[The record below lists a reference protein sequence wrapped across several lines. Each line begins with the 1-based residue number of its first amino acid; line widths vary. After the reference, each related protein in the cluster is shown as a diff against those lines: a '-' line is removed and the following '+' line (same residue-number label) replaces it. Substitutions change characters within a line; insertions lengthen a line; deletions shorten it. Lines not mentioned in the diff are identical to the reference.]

1 MKTRNFLLVSICVFS
16 FVFFS
21 CSKPGDSKVSHA
33 VSAYG
38 EQNYDKA
45 LELFNEA
52 LNEETSY
59 SDELIY
65 NFIGNVYLAK
75 DEGEKAAEYF
85 EKALRNKPDY
95 FGLVR
100 LGSVYYNLEN
110 AENAQKTF
118 ERAIEL
124 NPDKAEAYASLGI
137 LFMSQNKIQDAV
149 TSLEKA
155 ESIEKQLAVVPAN
168 LAVCWSILKDRA
180 KAEEAL
186 ARAEKLKCENLDEYR
201 ARVMENFANE

>member
-1 MKTRNFLLVSICVFS
+1 MKHRNFLPVIICAFS

-33 VSAYG
+33 VAAYG
-38 EQNYDKA
+38 EQNFDKA

-65 NFIGNVYLAK
+65 NFIGNVYMAK
-75 DEGEKAAEYF
+75 DENEKAVEYF
-85 EKALRNKPDY
+85 EKALQNKPDY

-100 LGSVYYNLEN
+100 LGSVYNSLGK
-110 AENAQKTF
+110 ADDAQKTF
-118 ERAIEL
+118 ERAIQL
-124 NPDKAEAYASLGI
+124 NPKKAEAWASLGI
-137 LFMSQNKIQDAV
+137 LFMSQNKIQDAIYN
-149 TSLEKA
+149 LEKA

-168 LAVCWSILKDRA
+168 LAVCWSMLKDRE

-186 ARAEKLKCENLDEYR
+186 ARAEKLKCENFEDYR

>member
-1 MKTRNFLLVSICVFS
+1 MKHRNFLPVIICAFS

-33 VSAYG
+33 VAAYG
-38 EQNYDKA
+38 EQNFDKA

-65 NFIGNVYLAK
+65 NFIGNVYMAK
-75 DEGEKAAEYF
+75 DENEKAVEYF
-85 EKALRNKPDY
+85 EKALQNKPDY

-100 LGSVYYNLEN
+100 LGSVYNSLGK
-110 AENAQKTF
+110 AEAAQKTF
-118 ERAIEL
+118 ERAIQL
-124 NPDKAEAYASLGI
+124 NPKKAEAWASLGI
-137 LFMSQNKIQDAV
+137 LFMSQNKIQDAIDN
-149 TSLEKA
+149 LEKA

-168 LAVCWSILKDRA
+168 LAVCWSMLKDRE

-186 ARAEKLKCENLDEYR
+186 ARAEKLKCENFEDYR